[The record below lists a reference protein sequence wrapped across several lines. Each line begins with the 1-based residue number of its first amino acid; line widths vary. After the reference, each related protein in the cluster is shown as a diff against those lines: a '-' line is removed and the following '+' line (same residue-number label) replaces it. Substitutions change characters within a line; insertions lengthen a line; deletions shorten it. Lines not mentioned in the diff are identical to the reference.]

1 MESAFGLLKG
11 RWRLLLKKIEQR
23 HDSVAR
29 RVTAARIF
37 HNFCIMQGDVF
48 DDDESRQPPN
58 DDDDGAAQDGSSA
71 RQAMLD
77 YLAAQGVL

>member
-1 MESAFGLLKG
+1 M
-11 RWRLLLKKIEQR
+11 
-23 HDSVAR
+23 AR
-29 RVTAARIF
+29 TVTAACIL
-37 HNFCIMQGDVF
+37 HNFCITQGDVF
-48 DDDESRQPPN
+48 DDDENRQPPDDDD

>member
-1 MESAFGLLKG
+1 M
-11 RWRLLLKKIEQR
+11 
-23 HDSVAR
+23 AR
-29 RVTAARIF
+29 TVTAACIL

-48 DDDESRQPPN
+48 DDDENRQPPDDDD